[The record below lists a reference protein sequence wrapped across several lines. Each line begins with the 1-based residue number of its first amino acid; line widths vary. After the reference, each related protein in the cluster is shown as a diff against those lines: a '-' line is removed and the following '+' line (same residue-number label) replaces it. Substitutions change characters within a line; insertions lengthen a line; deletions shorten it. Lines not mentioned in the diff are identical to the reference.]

1 MAKPKSSPV
10 NPIRKEAW
18 RLLDG
23 VIIGQTVLPDLLT
36 MHQHQSLEPAQRAE
50 ALRLA
55 TATLRFADRADW
67 ALKPFLTRLPH
78 DTIRNLLRL
87 GVVEVCGEGAPAHA
101 VVHDLVALAGR
112 SNRTAGHKGMVNAVL
127 RRAIEK
133 LEGNWDKA
141 PIPKTE
147 KWLRKPLAAAYGNS
161 VLQGIERA
169 HSQGPALDLTAKS
182 EPALWAEKLGGTLLP
197 SGTVRLP
204 SGGRVTG
211 LPGFDDG
218 AWWVQDAASAM
229 PLASL
234 DISKGVTAL
243 DLCAA
248 PGGKTMQMAAAGAS
262 VTAVDVSDVRLG
274 RVSENLD
281 RIGLTAEIVTS
292 DALQFKGGPF
302 DVVVL
307 DAPCSATGTI
317 RRHPDLPFARD
328 GAEIGFLIEQQ
339 ARFLDHAAKLVAPGG
354 TLVFCTCSLLPDE
367 GEVQVE
373 EFLARN
379 KAFNA
384 QDPVGD
390 WIDPEWKTQ
399 EGGVRL
405 RPDYWGDQGGMD
417 GFYFA
422 HLRRTLA

>member
-23 VIIGQTVLPDLLT
+23 VVIGQTVLPDLLS
-36 MHQHQSLEPAQRAE
+36 MPQHQALEPAQRAE

-67 ALKPFLTRLPH
+67 GLKPFMARLPH

-87 GVVEVCGEGAPAHA
+87 GVVEVCGEGAASHG
-101 VVHDLVALAGR
+101 VVNDLVALAGR

-127 RRAIEK
+127 RRTIEK

-141 PIPKTE
+141 PIPKTQ

-169 HSQGPALDLTAKS
+169 HSQGPALDLTVKS
-182 EPALWAEKLGGTLLP
+182 DAAGWAEKLNGTVLP

-211 LPGFDDG
+211 LSGFDEG
-218 AWWVQDAASAM
+218 AWWVQDAASSM

-234 DISKGVTAL
+234 DIAPGYKVL

-248 PGGKTMQMAAAGAS
+248 PGGKAMQMAAAGAE
-262 VTAVDVSDVRLG
+262 VTAVDVSDTRLV
-274 RVSENLD
+274 RVSENLE
-281 RIGLTAEIVTS
+281 RVGLKAEIVTS
-292 DALQFKGGPF
+292 DALQFQGGPY
-302 DVVVL
+302 DIVVL

-339 ARFLDHAAKLVAPGG
+339 GHFLDHAAKLVAPGG

-373 EFLARN
+373 DFLA
-379 KAFNA
+379 KHKEFTA
-384 QDPVGD
+384 QDPHGD
-390 WIDPEWKTQ
+390 WIDPDWKTQ
-399 EGGVRL
+399 EGGIRL
-405 RPDYWGDQGGMD
+405 RPDFWSEMGGMD

-422 HLRRTLA
+422 HLKRHAA

>member
-1 MAKPKSSPV
+1 MAKSHKSPV
-10 NPIRKEAW
+10 NPVRQEAW

-23 VIIGQTVLPDLLT
+23 VVIGQTVLPDLLS
-36 MHQHQSLEPAQRAE
+36 MPQHQKLDPSERAAAQ
-50 ALRLA
+50 RLA

-67 ALKPFLTRLPH
+67 ALKPFLKKLPH

-87 GVVEVCGEGAPAHA
+87 GVVEVCGEGAAAHG

-141 PIPKTE
+141 PIPKMQ
-147 KWLRKPLAAAYGNS
+147 KWLRKPLADAYGNS

-169 HSQGPALDLTAKS
+169 HSKGPALDLTVKGDAS
-182 EPALWAEKLGGTLLP
+182 QWAETLGGVALA
-197 SGTVRLP
+197 SGSVRLS

-218 AWWVQDAASAM
+218 QWWVQDAASAM

-234 DISKGVTAL
+234 AVTPGTTAL

-248 PGGKTMQMAAAGAS
+248 PGGKAMQLAQAGAH
-262 VTAVDVSDVRLG
+262 VTAVDVSEPRMA
-274 RVSENLD
+274 RVQQNLD
-281 RIGLTAEIVTS
+281 RVGLSAKTVIS
-292 DALQFKGGPF
+292 DALAVQDGPF

-339 ARFLDHAAKLVAPGG
+339 VAFLDHAATLVRPGG

-367 GEVQVE
+367 GEVQIS
-373 EFLARN
+373 EFLTRHPEFSAVPP
-379 KAFNA
+379 KA
-384 QDPVGD
+384 D
-390 WIDPEWKTQ
+390 WIEESWRSD

-405 RPDYWGDQGGMD
+405 RPDFWADAGGMD

-422 HLRRTLA
+422 HLIKAMP